1 MAVDAFVAY
10 GGVYSDL
17 AHAEAD
23 YELVKDLHTQ
33 AGLLDAYD
41 AGLVVVGVSDMGAR
55 IEQAMQHADKLQ
67 SKELRADTAEIE
79 RDAEAAG
86 ADQAPAGNC

>member
-1 MAVDAFVAY
+1 MAVDTFVAY

-41 AGLVVVGVSDMGAR
+41 AGLVVVGISDMGAR

-67 SKELRADTAEIE
+67 SKELKADTTEIE
-79 RDAEAAG
+79 RDAKAAG
-86 ADQAPAGNC
+86 ADRAPAGN